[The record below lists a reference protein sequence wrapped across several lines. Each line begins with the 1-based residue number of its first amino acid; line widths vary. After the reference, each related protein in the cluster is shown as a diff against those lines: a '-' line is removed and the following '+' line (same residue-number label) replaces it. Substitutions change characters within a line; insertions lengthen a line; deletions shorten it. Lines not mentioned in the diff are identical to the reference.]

1 MDLGTKKGKA
11 DENGGFD
18 GAPSLSKLSPAD
30 ARKIIESFSKEHLLD
45 IVQEAACRHLNVLK
59 AVRAVANG
67 DPAQRRLFIR
77 GLGWDT
83 TTKEAVVIID
93 KNTGKS
99 KGYGFISFRH
109 IDGALLAL
117 KERSKKIDGRMT
129 LTCSLR
135 KIHVGKLPQDMPA
148 DRLLAHFLSC
158 GEIEEGPLGFDKQ
171 TSKSRGFALFLF
183 RRLQRVRRLLFLPSV
198 QGPVLLA
205 MGLVWVGILL
215 CKDLCLVNS
224 VCREGSLPMVG
235 PLRAP
240 VEFRG
245 LQDWGNHHLN
255 SSMPSSI
262 GMGMPGLSSVGG
274 QVLSTLGGGGAGGY
288 GSSLGGPSG

>member
-67 DPAQRRLFIR
+67 LCTLFSTN
-77 GLGWDT
+77 GDLE
-83 TTKEAVVIID
+83 EAVVIID

-129 LTCSLR
+129 LTCVS
-135 KIHVGKLPQDMPA
+135 KEDPCGKLPQDMPA
-148 DRLLAHFLSC
+148 DRLLAHFCHAGRSRKVHWDLISRRV
-158 GEIEEGPLGFDKQ
+158 
-171 TSKSRGFALFLF
+171 SRGGSRSCYWCCPACRWCFESACHQCRARCCWRWLGMGGHPPL
-183 RRLQRVRRLLFLPSV
+183 
-198 QGPVLLA
+198 QGPMSGQFGVP
-205 MGLVWVGILL
+205 
-215 CKDLCLVNS
+215 
-224 VCREGSLPMVG
+224 EGSLPMVG